1 MVETEKWKVIPE
13 FDLYEISNKGQVR
26 SKDRIITNGVGTF
39 VKKGRILKP
48 QDNGTGHM
56 RVELK
61 QNGKTRREYIHR
73 LVAFAFLSNPEN
85 KPFVNHIDNDPHNND
100 VSNLEWVTPQEN
112 MDWMNVQG
120 RAKRTLKWIEHLHK
134 SQAKTYVPVIGTN
147 IETGED
153 IYFEKLNDV
162 ALQGFQP
169 SCVSN
174 CCKGKREQYKGYRWK
189 YGQ

>member
-26 SKDRIITNGVGTF
+26 SKDRIIT
-39 VKKGRILKP
+39 K
-48 QDNGTGHM
+48 
-56 RVELK
+56 
-61 QNGKTRREYIHR
+61 
-73 LVAFAFLSNPEN
+73 
-85 KPFVNHIDNDPHNND
+85 
-100 VSNLEWVTPQEN
+100 
-112 MDWMNVQG
+112 G

-174 CCKGKREQYKGYRWK
+174 CCKGKREQHKGYRWK

>member
-56 RVELK
+56 R
-61 QNGKTRREYIHR
+61 
-73 LVAFAFLSNPEN
+73 
-85 KPFVNHIDNDPHNND
+85 
-100 VSNLEWVTPQEN
+100 
-112 MDWMNVQG
+112 

-174 CCKGKREQYKGYRWK
+174 CCKGKREQHKGYRWK